1 MSTNLALVD
10 PVVAPSRAPR
20 PSRHD
25 RPELVEVAPTKAQRR
40 ARPRIAYAVV
50 AVASL
55 GILLLAQLGISM
67 VLSQGAYTL
76 SSLGAE
82 QTKLSRTQQSL
93 SEDLRVLDSPQNLA
107 RNAQALGMIANSTPV
122 YLDPKTGQV
131 YGTPT
136 PAAPDEATAST
147 ANQVP
152 NALLDPVPLAAG
164 KGDTATSKENGDA
177 APAPADSATT
187 TGSTGSGTATKS
199 GSTGSGTATKSGS
212 TGSGTATDAGTTSGA
227 AGKTAG
233 ASASGGASSAPDV
246 ESDPNPLQAPST
258 R

>member
-10 PVVAPSRAPR
+10 PAVVPSRAPR
-20 PSRHD
+20 PARRD
-25 RPELVEVAPTKAQRR
+25 RPELVEVTPSKAQRR

-50 AVASL
+50 AVAAL

-76 SSLGAE
+76 NSLSAE
-82 QTKLSRTQQSL
+82 QTNLSRTQQSL

-122 YLDPKTGQV
+122 YLDPKTGRV

-136 PAAPDEATAST
+136 PAVADQATAATS
-147 ANQVP
+147 NQVP
-152 NALLDPVPLAAG
+152 NSLLDDVPLAA
-164 KGDTATSKENGDA
+164 KQGDTSTSKESG
-177 APAPADSATT
+177 ST
-187 TGSTGSGTATKS
+187 TGSDAKSSDAT
-199 GSTGSGTATKSGS
+199 
-212 TGSGTATDAGTTSGA
+212 TDTSA
-227 AGKTAG
+227 DAGKTTG
-233 ASASGGASSAPDV
+233 ASASGGASSTTDV
-246 ESDPNPLQAPST
+246 ESDPNQLQAPST

>member
-10 PVVAPSRAPR
+10 PAVVPSRAPR
-20 PSRHD
+20 PARRD
-25 RPELVEVAPTKAQRR
+25 RPELVEVTPSKAQRR

-50 AVASL
+50 AVAAL

-76 SSLGAE
+76 NSLSAE
-82 QTKLSRTQQSL
+82 QTNLSRTQQSL

-122 YLDPKTGQV
+122 YLDPKTGRV

-136 PAAPDEATAST
+136 PAVADQATAAT
-147 ANQVP
+147 TNQVP
-152 NALLDPVPLAAG
+152 NSLLDDVPLAAEQ
-164 KGDTATSKENGDA
+164 GDTSTSKESG
-177 APAPADSATT
+177 ST
-187 TGSTGSGTATKS
+187 TGSDANSDTTT
-199 GSTGSGTATKSGS
+199 
-212 TGSGTATDAGTTSGA
+212 GTATDSKADSA
-227 AGKTAG
+227 ADAGKTTG
-233 ASASGGASSAPDV
+233 TSASSGASSTTDV
-246 ESDPNPLQAPST
+246 ESDPNQLQAPST

>member
-10 PVVAPSRAPR
+10 PAVVPSRAPR
-20 PSRHD
+20 PTRQN
-25 RPELVEVAPTKAQRR
+25 RPELVEVTPTKAQRR

-50 AVASL
+50 AVAAL

-76 SSLGAE
+76 NSLGAE
-82 QTKLSRTQQSL
+82 QTNLSRTQQSL
-93 SEDLRVLDSPQNLA
+93 SEELRVLDSPQNLA

-122 YLDPKTGQV
+122 YLDPKTGRV

-136 PAAPDEATAST
+136 PAVADQATAATS
-147 ANQVP
+147 NQVP
-152 NALLDPVPLAAG
+152 NSLLDEVPLAA
-164 KGDTATSKENGDA
+164 KQGDTSTSKESGPTAGSDA
-177 APAPADSATT
+177 AAAD
-187 TGSTGSGTATKS
+187 
-199 GSTGSGTATKSGS
+199 
-212 TGSGTATDAGTTSGA
+212 

-233 ASASGGASSAPDV
+233 ASASAGASSTADV
-246 ESDPNPLQAPST
+246 ESDPNQLQAPST

>member
-10 PVVAPSRAPR
+10 PAVVPSRAPR
-20 PSRHD
+20 PTRQN
-25 RPELVEVAPTKAQRR
+25 RPELVEVTPTKAQRR

-50 AVASL
+50 AVAAL

-76 SSLGAE
+76 NSLSAE
-82 QTKLSRTQQSL
+82 QTNLSRTQQSL
-93 SEDLRVLDSPQNLA
+93 SEELRVLDSPQNLA

-122 YLDPKTGQV
+122 YLDPKTGRV

-136 PAAPDEATAST
+136 PAVADQATAATS
-147 ANQVP
+147 NQVP
-152 NALLDPVPLAAG
+152 NSLLDGVPLAAQQ
-164 KGDTATSKENGDA
+164 GDTSTSKESGPTAGSDA
-177 APAPADSATT
+177 AAAD
-187 TGSTGSGTATKS
+187 
-199 GSTGSGTATKSGS
+199 
-212 TGSGTATDAGTTSGA
+212 

-233 ASASGGASSAPDV
+233 ASASAGASSTADV
-246 ESDPNPLQAPST
+246 ESDPNQLQAPST